1 MQGWVEVNLRLLIFK
16 VRAKDTKISKKNPGA
31 PATVDEN
38 KDKAFRP
45 VRMRQK
51 DSQIDI

>member
-1 MQGWVEVNLRLLIFK
+1 ME
-16 VRAKDTKISKKNPGA
+16 KNPCA

>member
-1 MQGWVEVNLRLLIFK
+1 ME
-16 VRAKDTKISKKNPGA
+16 KNPGA

-45 VRMRQK
+45 VRMHQK